1 PAQSGRVPALGT
13 PHSALGAR
21 PPAPVQPG
29 RVPSLGT
36 RHAALGARPPAPAQ
50 PRRVPA
56 PGPRPLAPAHSR
68 CVPALGTPHSAL
80 PLIPLNPVLT
90 AMRTYPYLKLE
101 EAKREAAARGVRI
114 LDFGVG
120 DPREKTDGRIRQ
132 ALVDGLTEV
141 SSYPAAAGLPALR
154 EAIAAWYERRF
165 GLRLDPQRGIVPTLG
180 SKEAIFLMA

>member
-36 RHAALGARPPAPAQ
+36 RHAALGARPPAPVQPALVPSLGPPAPAQ

-154 EAIAAWYERRF
+154 EAIAAWYE
-165 GLRLDPQRGIVPTLG
+165 
-180 SKEAIFLMA
+180 